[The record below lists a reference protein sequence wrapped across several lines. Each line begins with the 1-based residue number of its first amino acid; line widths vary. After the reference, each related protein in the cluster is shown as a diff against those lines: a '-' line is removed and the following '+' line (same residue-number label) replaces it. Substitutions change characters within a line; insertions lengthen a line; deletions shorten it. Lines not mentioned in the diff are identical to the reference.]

1 MPNKFGLK
9 IWLALDIQNKYLF
22 NGFLYTDKDETRSL
36 NVSVP
41 KDVVWKLMTTL
52 FQRGYNVIYDNF
64 FTSLD
69 LALRLEDKR
78 CSLAGTTRQNRRE
91 IPDKYKV
98 EGQKTVA

>member
-22 NGFLYTDKDETRSL
+22 NGFLYTGKDETRSL

-52 FQRGYNVIYDNF
+52 FQREYNVIYDNF

-69 LALRLEDKR
+69 LALRLEDNK

-91 IPDKYKV
+91 IPHEYKV